1 MTGVLCSGAVG
12 GVEASSEQFTRA
24 IRIIIMIK
32 TAREV
37 NLWQDLTQ
45 KIVSLEEEEQI
56 SKVWS

>member
-1 MTGVLCSGAVG
+1 MCSGAVG